1 MTRAPPLTCIR
12 SAGPRISS
20 GAWPCLFTNTRMT
33 HLQGCLV
40 PYRRR
45 VHGRRRPQV
54 LLDDV
59 PDLVNRERSPQGLCP
74 VGRRRKLFLVALFE
88 QLGNR
93 LERPKAAPE
102 RLRNLDLV

>member
-1 MTRAPPLTCIR
+1 MTRAPPLTFIR

-20 GAWPCLFTNTRMT
+20 GAWPCLFTKTRMT

-59 PDLVNRERSPQGLCP
+59 PDLVNRARRPQGLCP
-74 VGRRRKLFLVALFE
+74 VGRRRKRSLVALVE
-88 QLGNR
+88 QLGTR
-93 LERPKAAPE
+93 LKGPK
-102 RLRNLDLV
+102 